1 MRTIVAFLLT
11 SFAAAAQTTAD
22 IDRLEKRLADHPT
35 NVGDRQTLLR
45 SLVNSTAVPLEKVRA
60 DRREQILWLIEHQS
74 YLQIFDEPFTQ
85 LWPRGGRLG
94 DPEGFAQAARLWK
107 EQIAIPGESPKT
119 IANAAVFF
127 NVPDRAQAFAILDAA
142 EKDHP
147 GDPDLARAR
156 GILYAFTMV
165 GISGFEDTN
174 AIRYSYSGA
183 MRSSPGAADA
193 RREIETSKD
202 PHLIG
207 AAGVVFS
214 RAGAI
219 AIPGD
224 LTFGD
229 DDVPALAERL
239 IRHARELAPGDDEW
253 NTGLGDTLHMKAV
266 RTLDPAEKL
275 RLLNEACTY
284 LPDNARNVMR
294 LEIANAEFAAGDDAA
309 TERDARAMVDAP
321 RSANEYN
328 LGQTLLGRL
337 AIARGD
343 VSEAKERLRASLKP
357 PEKFKNPVFDPNMTL
372 AQDVYDAGERDTV
385 LEFLE
390 ASRTIWKSDRGRID
404 RMISFVKKAPS
415 ADLVQLSR
423 QLPGNGLLRQAAPAF
438 EATDLNGKTW
448 TREELA
454 GKVVALEFGI
464 APLAEKVAKDYNAR
478 GAILLRSQDDDS
490 RRRFEVLTNPTLV
503 VIDRQGNVSG
513 YRSGSATEAE
523 WRNELESGFGR
534 GTAPATL
541 AAPKQAESK
550 PGAGGKV
557 TLEWEPVDNAES
569 YVVEWDSRD
578 EKGWIFD
585 RDHTV
590 RVIPTR
596 DSSAVLDLA
605 GFMRV
610 RWRVYAV
617 PKTGQPGIISP
628 WSELDGAPVT
638 KIYK

>member
-1 MRTIVAFLLT
+1 MRTIVAFILT
-11 SFAAAAQTTAD
+11 SIAAAGQTAAD
-22 IDRLEKRLADHPT
+22 IDRLEKRLADHPA
-35 NVGDRQTLLR
+35 NVADRLTLLR
-45 SLVNSTAVPLEKVRA
+45 TLTNATTVPVERVRA
-60 DRREQILWLIEHQS
+60 DRREHILWLIEHQS
-74 YLQIFDEPFTQ
+74 FSQSFDEPFTQ
-85 LWPRGGRLG
+85 LWPRGRLG

-107 EQIAIPGESPKT
+107 EQIVIPGESSKT
-119 IANAAVFF
+119 IANAALFF
-127 NVPDRAQAFAILDAA
+127 NVLDRAQALAILDAA
-142 EKDHP
+142 ESDHP
-147 GDPDLARAR
+147 GDAELARAR
-156 GILYAFTMV
+156 GILHAFTMLGV
-165 GISGFEDTN
+165 SGFDDTTSL
-174 AIRYSYSGA
+174 RYSFSAA
-183 MRSSPGAADA
+183 MRASPAAAQA

-207 AAGVVFS
+207 GAGVVFS
-214 RAGAI
+214 RAGLI
-219 AIPGD
+219 AIPSD

-229 DDVPALAERL
+229 DDVPALAERW
-239 IRHARELAPGDDEW
+239 IRRARELAPGDDQW
-253 NTGLGDTLHMKAV
+253 NTGLGDALHMKAV

-275 RLLNEACTY
+275 RLLNEACSF

-294 LEIANAEFAAGDDAA
+294 LEIVYAEFAAGDDAG
-309 TERDARAMVDAP
+309 TERDARAMIDAP
-321 RSANEYN
+321 RSAYEYN

-337 AIARGD
+337 AIVRGE
-343 VSEAKERLRASLKP
+343 VSEAKERLLASLKP
-357 PEKFKNPVFDPNMTL
+357 PAKFKNPVFEPNMTL

-390 ASRTIWKSDRGRID
+390 ASREIWKSDRGRID

-423 QLPGNGLLRQAAPAF
+423 QLPGNEIIRRAAPAF
-438 EATDLNGKTW
+438 EAVDLNGKTW

-454 GKVVALEFGI
+454 GKVVALEFGVV
-464 APLAEKVAKDYNAR
+464 PLAEKVAKDYNAR
-478 GAILLRSQDDDS
+478 GAILLRSQDEDT
-490 RRRFEVLTNPTLV
+490 RRRFEVLTYPTLV
-503 VIDRQGNVSG
+503 VIDRQGNVSA
-513 YRSGSATEAE
+513 YRSGAATEGE

-541 AAPKQAESK
+541 PAPKQAESR

-557 TLEWEPVDNAES
+557 TLEWESVDNAGS

-596 DSSAVLDLA
+596 DSSAELDLT

-617 PKTGQPGIISP
+617 PKAGQPGILSP
-628 WSELDGAPVT
+628 WKELEAVPVT